1 MKLVYLN
8 PTGQLGGAERVLVDL
23 LATLRVDRRE
33 WSLQLIAA
41 SDGPLAK
48 SARALE
54 IPTSIV
60 PYPATLSR
68 LGDSGAD
75 ESGGGRRSLLRLL
88 ARMVFAS
95 KGTASYV
102 RKLRV
107 TLEELRPHILQTNG
121 FKMHILGLWARPRG
135 VPVIWHVHDYVRD
148 RPMMAKL
155 LRMYASRCAGI
166 VTNSESVRDDVRSVV
181 GDVVEI
187 HCIYNGVDLSR
198 FSGIGGTVDLDALAG
213 LPPAK
218 PGTVRVGLPATLAR
232 WKGHSVFLRAISLLR
247 EDLLVRAYVIG
258 DAIYQ
263 TDGSQYSLDELRR
276 LACEL
281 GISHK
286 VGFTGFVEES
296 AAAMRALD
304 IVVHA
309 STRPEPFGLVIA
321 EGMACAR
328 PIIASAT
335 GGAAEVVS
343 PSIDAMVYSP
353 GDSIALAKCIERL
366 VLDPELRNRLGQ
378 AGRLAAERRF
388 DRTRMAREFLPVYL
402 GCLGEAVV

>member
-23 LATLRVDRRE
+23 LDGLRVARQD
-33 WSLQLIAA
+33 WSFQLIAA
-41 SDGPLAK
+41 SDGPLVRK
-48 SARALE
+48 VDALE
-54 IPTSIV
+54 IPAFILR
-60 PYPATLSR
+60 YPSTLAR
-68 LGDSGAD
+68 LGDSLTGD
-75 ESGGGRRSLLRLL
+75 SGDGKRRLLRPFV
-88 ARMVFAS
+88 RMLFAS
-95 KGTASYV
+95 KGTALYV
-102 RKLRV
+102 RKLRD
-107 TLEELRPHILQTNG
+107 TLEELRPDVLQTNG

-155 LRMYASRCAGI
+155 FKMYGARCAGI
-166 VTNSESVRDDVRSVV
+166 VTNSESVRDDVRAVV
-181 GDVVEI
+181 GDVVSI
-187 HCIYNGVDLSR
+187 HCIYNGVDLSN
-198 FSGIGGTVDLDALAG
+198 FSNVGAAVDLDALAG

-232 WKGHSVFLRAISLLR
+232 WKGHEVFLRAISLLP
-247 EDLLVRAYVIG
+247 EDLLVRGYVIG

-263 TDGSQYSLDELRR
+263 TDGSQYSLDDLHR
-276 LACEL
+276 LARQF
-281 GISHK
+281 GISHR

-309 STRPEPFGLVIA
+309 SVRPEPFGLVIA

-328 PIIASAT
+328 PVIATLT

-343 PSIDAMVYSP
+343 PEIDAVVYGQ
-353 GDSIALAKCIERL
+353 GDSVALAKCIQRL
-366 VLDPELRNRLGQ
+366 ALDPDLRTRLGRG
-378 AGRLAAERRF
+378 GRSTAERRF
-388 DRTRMAREFLPVYL
+388 DRTRMVQQFVSVYRE
-402 GCLGEAVV
+402 CLGTVQ